1 MLELLIPTKTKLL
14 ECKTL
19 SRKNRPADE
28 KPGVKLF
35 IEQQLPNTFLDHF
48 DPALKALLY
57 ERAKGAKSAQAS
69 LEGVPE
75 ATDAPNLTNAGLK
88 LGSISW
94 HHDMTGYAV
103 TVARGAGFS
112 KAGTVNLA
120 DAILCNWKLTL
131 KEGGTVIARYNIE
144 AGNVPGDAWET
155 FAELKSREF
164 EMTAKAPAEAQR
176 DMVAESE
183 ARELKKG
190 IKASLAKARK
200 PGANDRAAVAKVK
213 GGKAEAPKGKTHAVA
228 TGTVSKEGA
237 WPFPKG
243 KKPDGEAPPQSATV
257 ESVTRSPAQSRTS
270 RGRDAT
276 KAFLDRHAK
285 DAAEADTSTAA
296 GTDTQ

>member
-1 MLELLIPTKTKLL
+1 MLELLTPTKTKLL

-69 LEGVPE
+69 LDGVAE

-164 EMTAKAPAEAQR
+164 EMTAKAPAELQR
-176 DMVAESE
+176 DLVAEGE
-183 ARELKKG
+183 ARALEKG
-190 IKASLAKARK
+190 IKASIAKTRK
-200 PGANDRAAVAKVK
+200 PGAAEKAAVAKVK
-213 GGKAEAPKGKTHAVA
+213 GGKAEPPTGKPAKA
-228 TGTVSKEGA
+228 AAAVSKDGA

-243 KKPDGEAPPQSATV
+243 KAAGEAPPQG
-257 ESVTRSPAQSRTS
+257 VTIERSQPGTRTA

-276 KAFLDRHAK
+276 KAFLAAQAK
-285 DAAEADTSTAA
+285 DGATTP
-296 GTDTQ
+296 

>member
-1 MLELLIPTKTKLL
+1 MFELATATKTKLI

-19 SRKNRPADE
+19 SRKNRPVDE
-28 KPGVKLF
+28 KPGVKLL

-69 LEGVPE
+69 LEGVAE

-88 LGSISW
+88 LESINW

-103 TVARGAGFS
+103 VVARGAGFS

-131 KEGGTVIARYNIE
+131 KEGGTVVARYNIE
-144 AGNVPGDAWET
+144 AGNVPGEAWET

-164 EMTAKAPAEAQR
+164 EMTAKAPEADQRDLVAEGEAQQL
-176 DMVAESE
+176 E
-183 ARELKKG
+183 KG
-190 IKASLAKARK
+190 IKASIAKARK
-200 PGANDRAAVAKVK
+200 PGANERAAVAKVK
-213 GGKAEAPKGKTHAVA
+213 GGKAEPPTGKQAKGKPTLSPDA
-228 TGTVSKEGA
+228 A

-243 KKPDGEAPPQSATV
+243 EKPNGETPPQS
-257 ESVTRSPAQSRTS
+257 VTIERSQPGTRTA

-276 KAFLDRHAK
+276 KAFLEAQAK
-285 DAAEADTSTAA
+285 AQTKDGAAAS
-296 GTDTQ
+296 